1 MPGNHAVLSILP
13 QKKRSRATSACE
25 TYGVSV
31 RAGIHPRLK
40 RPVGERLAKAAYNQV
55 YGGAA
60 ASTGPTI
67 SGCKLSSSTLTLI
80 FDPELLKSSKVVV
93 QPNTNATAVPTTL
106 QVSASLYII
115 ISASLYI

>member
-1 MPGNHAVLSILP
+1 ML
-13 QKKRSRATSACE
+13 
-25 TYGVSV
+25 V

-67 SGCKLSSSTLTLI
+67 SGCKLSSSKLTLI

-106 QVSASLYII
+106 QVSAYREWQRDYPAHRSL
-115 ISASLYI
+115 LRRHR